1 MTAANTFNAVADE
14 YLEKYE
20 KEGRA
25 EATIIKARLG
35 GQ

>member
-1 MTAANTFNAVADE
+1 MTAANTFNAMADE

-20 KEGRA
+20 EGRRA